1 MRNARLDADLPK
13 FLKGIPMN
21 TTRYHLVSH
30 ALCPYVQR
38 AVIVLTE
45 KGVAFDRTDVDLGN
59 KPDWFRAISPL
70 GKTPVLVVASVP
82 IFESAVICD
91 YLDETL
97 EPRLHP
103 RDPLER
109 ARHRAWV
116 EFASALLNAIAGFY
130 TAPDEPALHA
140 KARDIHGRFEQ
151 LEGAL
156 SAGPYFDGER
166 FSIVDAAFGPVF
178 RYFDG
183 FERID
188 DFGFFTGVPK
198 VAAWRQRLAERA
210 SVRAAVRADYPQ
222 LLMDFLLKR
231 GSALSMRIRT

>member
-1 MRNARLDADLPK
+1 MSFPE
-13 FLKGIPMN
+13 F
-21 TTRYHLVSH
+21 HLVSH
-30 ALCPYVQR
+30 VLCPYVQR

-45 KGVAFDRTDVDLGN
+45 KGVPFERTDVDLSN
-59 KPDWFRAISPL
+59 KPDWFRGISPL
-70 GKTPVLVVASVP
+70 GKTPVLLVDGAE

-103 RDPLER
+103 DAPLER

-116 EFASALLNAIAGFY
+116 EFGSALLNAIWGFY
-130 TAPDEPALHA
+130 TAADETALTA

-151 LEGAL
+151 IEGSL
-156 SAGPYFDGER
+156 GAGPYFGGAH

-178 RYFDG
+178 RYFDV
-183 FERID
+183 FEQID
-188 DFGFFTGVPK
+188 DFGFFARLPK
-198 VAAWRQRLAERA
+198 VAAWRQRLAERP
-210 SVRAAVRADYPQ
+210 SVRAAVRADYRH

-231 GSALSMRIRT
+231 ESALSTRIRNQASSSPTGSKD

>member
-1 MRNARLDADLPK
+1 MSLSE
-13 FLKGIPMN
+13 F
-21 TTRYHLVSH
+21 HLVSH
-30 ALCPYVQR
+30 VLCPYVQR

-45 KGVAFDRTDVDLGN
+45 KGVPFERTDVDLSN

-70 GKTPVLVVASVP
+70 GKTPVLLVDGAP

-103 RDPLER
+103 DAPLER

-116 EFASALLNAIAGFY
+116 EFGSALLNAIWGFY
-130 TAPDEPALHA
+130 TAADETALAA

-151 LEGAL
+151 LERSLG
-156 SAGPYFDGER
+156 AGPYFGGAH

-178 RYFDG
+178 RYFDV
-183 FERID
+183 FEQIG
-188 DFGFFTGVPK
+188 DFEFFTGLPK
-198 VAAWRQRLAERA
+198 VAAWRQRLAERP
-210 SVRAAVRADYPQ
+210 SVRTAVRADYRQ

-231 GSALSMRIRT
+231 ESALKII